1 MKELTII
8 KRFSLEIDN
17 YIASQLISWSFYSR
31 TEREDRKNRQ
41 KNKFHPLI
49 LREIS
54 RQSNLTRQSFYLL
67 IFYQSK
73 QHNIIS
79 RVNCK
84 S

>member
-1 MKELTII
+1 MKDLKII
-8 KRFSLEIDN
+8 KRFSLEIDY

-41 KNKFHPLI
+41 NNKFHPLI

-67 IFYQSK
+67 FFYQSK
-73 QHNIIS
+73 QYNIIS